1 MGFRIKE
8 ICKEKSISMG
18 MLADKLGITSVS
30 LSQCLSGNPS
40 LKRLQEIADALGVG
54 LLDLFEKPKSEI
66 HGCVFVGD
74 EAHVVRSKSDLERLC
89 RLVNDLV

>member
-1 MGFRIKE
+1 
-8 ICKEKSISMG
+8 MG

-54 LLDLFEKPKSEI
+54 LLDLFEKPRSVI
-66 HGCVFVGD
+66 QGCVFVGD
-74 EAHVVRSKSDLERLC
+74 EAHIIRSKSDVEKLLDII
-89 RLVNDLV
+89 N